1 VEVAP
6 QFFKVADANKISKRK
21 RQEKIEPLFNKVCI
35 ADDAVHIACSHFLQ
49 YEKPDEWRLSKV
61 KRSARSVSLFY
72 PLVYLLISDA
82 SPAESNIWLRI
93 VPAGQTLYC
102 TM

>member
-35 ADDAVHIACSHFLQ
+35 ADDAVHNACPHFFTVREAGRMAIIKSQ
-49 YEKPDEWRLSKV
+49 AECSFGEFISR
-61 KRSARSVSLFY
+61 AH
-72 PLVYLLISDA
+72 YLLISDA

-93 VPAGQTLYC
+93 LPADQILYS
-102 TM
+102 TV